1 MELASHQRR
10 IQRVAL
16 TALAVIC
23 TTADSATAQ
32 QQLAKLLASD
42 GAKEDFFASSVAI
55 SGDLALV
62 GSLFDD
68 DAGTSSGSAYVFDVA
83 TGEQKRKLVASDA
96 SPWDLFGFS
105 VAISGQ
111 RAIVGAR
118 TADAAGQDSGAAY
131 VFDAGTGQQL
141 FKLVPASLAAHDEF
155 GYTVAISGQ
164 RAVVGAPGHVGQG
177 TTGVAWLFDAATGQ
191 ELFELLAWPP
201 GEGLGGIVAISGERV
216 VVGTPGADVPGNNA
230 GAAYV
235 FDATTGFGLFVLRP
249 SDLAAGDLFGASVA
263 ASDGVALVGARMHG
277 PHGAAY
283 LFDLA
288 TGQELFEL
296 SPPDVNAAYSFG
308 EAVALSDGRAV
319 VGDLGADGPSSVTGA
334 AYVFDVATGQ
344 FLYELT
350 ALDGSLGDFFG
361 DSVAISGARAL
372 IGARGDDDNGDD
384 SGSAYLFAV
393 PQSAGSA
400 YCFGDGSG
408 TTCACGNTAGPGQG
422 CANST
427 GAGAIL
433 WAAGSA
439 SASADELVLYADNVI
454 PGQAALAFAAL
465 NAVHDG
471 DGWPLSDG
479 LRCAGGGAVRL
490 GISLPGP
497 DATGIWG
504 AGLAEQAG
512 VVPGDLRRFQVW
524 YRDPSG
530 GPCGTG
536 ANLTN
541 GLEVTFTP

>member
-1 MELASHQRR
+1 MLC
-10 IQRVAL
+10 VAL
-16 TALAVIC
+16 GAFAMVAIM
-23 TTADSATAQ
+23 ARDAPAQ

-42 GAKEDFFASSVAI
+42 GEKLDGFGFSVAI

-62 GSLFDD
+62 GAWGD
-68 DAGTSSGSAYVFDVA
+68 DAAAPDSGSAYVFDVA
-83 TGEQKRKLVASDA
+83 TAEQKWKLVASDA
-96 SPWDLFGFS
+96 QPGDRFGFS
-105 VAISGQ
+105 VALSGQ

-118 TADAAGQDSGAAY
+118 SADAAGEHSGAAY
-131 VFDAGTGQQL
+131 IFDADTGQEL
-141 FKLVPASLAAHDEF
+141 FKLAPASLAAHDGF
-155 GYTVAISGQ
+155 GFSVAVSGQ
-164 RAVVGAPGHVGQG
+164 RAVLGAPWYDGLVADSGA
-177 TTGVAWLFDAATGQ
+177 AWLFDAATGQ
-191 ELFELLAWPP
+191 ELFQLLAWDWPP
-201 GEGLGGIVAISGERV
+201 GEGFGQSVAISGERV
-216 VVGTPGADVPGNNA
+216 VVGAPGADVPGNNA

-235 FDATTGFGLFVLRP
+235 FDATTGFGLFKLIP
-249 SDLAAGDLFGASVA
+249 SDLAPLDAFGWSVA
-263 ASDGVALVGARMHG
+263 ASDGVALVGAKFHA

-408 TTCACGNTAGPGQG
+408 TTCACGNNAGPGQG

-439 SASADELVLYADNVI
+439 SASADELVLYADNLI

-490 GISLPGP
+490 GISVPGP

-504 AGLAEQAG
+504 AGLAEQTG
-512 VVPGDLRRFQVW
+512 VSPGDLRRFQVW

-541 GLEVTFTP
+541 GLEITFTP